1 MAGLF
6 IGFLVEK
13 CAASQNHREFD
24 LGWHRSNT
32 YLRSLMRK
40 KSVEKTQADSGL
52 T

>member
-1 MAGLF
+1 MLLFMAGLV

-13 CAASQNHREFD
+13 CAASQSHREFD

-40 KSVEKTQADSGL
+40 RVLKRL
-52 T
+52 N